1 MKTSLPSDA
10 ALYHAQA
17 KVFQRSKG
25 RSAVA
30 AAAYRSGTKLTDR
43 RTGEVFDYRNKG
55 HVITSFIMAPTNA
68 PAWTQDREELWNRTE
83 QAERKS
89 NATVA
94 REWEISIPR
103 DIPVNEWEN
112 FVREAVKPW
121 VDAGAIADIAIHAP
135 LDQYGGINVHG
146 HVLLTTRKL
155 DPSTETGFSK
165 TKNDDLRKLHESG
178 GKDGA
183 EGKFGD
189 ALKSERERLANIMNE
204 FLERAGSP
212 RRVSHL
218 TNAARYEG
226 APEIPEPEPTMGE
239 QRVSTARRRKKPDQV
254 INEVAQHRSHRA
266 LQNALQ
272 TIEGEIMSEFPRTQ
286 SHPENGIRPK
296 HQQNFKAD
304 LMRKHLPD
312 VVCDIQQL
320 YMIDVKT
327 PGRTRVQMRDS
338 GWLEVDHATRQAT
351 VYGPKGQA
359 DALAQAVIAAGHA
372 EEVNRLAEYAAL
384 TKRGQKPR
392 QRQQATPS
400 GDIAPTWKLPETA
413 VESIADKWRS
423 RGYTNVL
430 EGADGVYITLGAT
443 RIQDLGDELR
453 VHGKAS
459 EAAINALLAKADEE
473 FGREVE
479 IYGGQAFKDAVWLQ
493 AQRQAVMV
501 RDPATGEMKL
511 DAIKIYDRDTGKL
524 YEPSPEIRAQ
534 FEADKARLDAQALDI
549 QGVKQRK
556 QIGDLMLEA
565 ANGSKEA
572 LQDLKERDGY
582 LWLLVTNLDE
592 EQIASLKAE
601 TIESLEPQLD
611 GFRAIGREIEQ
622 EEKSEA
628 QTPAPSPAPDDE
640 PEPRKT
646 KAPQP
651 A

>member
-25 RSAVA
+25 RSSVA

-43 RTGEVFDYRNKG
+43 RTGEVFDYTNKN
-55 HVITSFIMAPTNA
+55 HVISSFIMAPTNA
-68 PAWTQDREELWNRTE
+68 PTWAFDREELWNRTE
-83 QAERKS
+83 AAERKG
-89 NATVA
+89 NAVVA

-103 DIPVNEWEN
+103 DIPVNEWEA
-112 FVREAVKPW
+112 FARQAVQPW
-121 VDAGAIADIAIHAP
+121 IDAGAIADIAIHCP
-135 LDQYGGINVHG
+135 LDQYGAPQPHI
-146 HVLLTTRKL
+146 HVMLTTRKL
-155 DPSTETGFSK
+155 DSASETGFAK

-218 TNAARYEG
+218 TNAARYAG
-226 APEIPEPEPTMGE
+226 SVDIPEPEPTMGE
-239 QRVSTARRRKKPDQV
+239 QRASTARRRKKPDQV

-266 LQNALQ
+266 LQNALKS
-272 TIEGEIMSEFPRTQ
+272 TEEEIMSEFPRMQ
-286 SHPENGIRPK
+286 SDAENGIRPK

-304 LMRKHLPD
+304 LMRKHLPGVQFNSND
-312 VVCDIQQL
+312 L
-320 YMIDVKT
+320 YMVDVKN
-327 PGRTRVQMRDS
+327 PRKTRIQCRDG
-338 GWLEVDHATRQAT
+338 GWVEVEAYKAT

-359 DALAQAVIAAGHA
+359 DKLAQAVIDADHA
-372 EEVNRLAEYAAL
+372 YHIVRLDEHAAL

-400 GDIAPTWKLPETA
+400 GDIPASYKLPETM

-423 RGYTNVL
+423 RGYTNVV
-430 EGADGVYITLGAT
+430 EAPDGVYVTMGQA
-443 RIQDLGDELR
+443 RIQDLGTEVR
-453 VHGKAS
+453 IHGKAS
-459 EAAINALLAKADEE
+459 DPAINALLAKAADEWGGELEAYGSQE
-473 FGREVE
+473 FR
-479 IYGGQAFKDAVWLQ
+479 DRLWLE
-493 AQRQAVMV
+493 AQRQGVKV
-501 RDPATGEMKL
+501 FDQS
-511 DAIKIYDRDTGKL
+511 GKL

-534 FEADKARLDAQALDI
+534 FEADRAKLDAQALDLE
-549 QGVKQRK
+549 GVRQRK

-572 LQDLKERDGY
+572 LADLKERDGY
-582 LWLLVTNLDE
+582 LWLLVTNFDE
-592 EQIASLKAE
+592 EQLAAFKAE
-601 TIESLEPQLD
+601 TVESIEQQLD
-611 GFRAIGREIEQ
+611 GFRVLGREIEQ

-628 QTPAPSPAPDDE
+628 ATPAPSPAPDDE
-640 PEPRKT
+640 PEPKKI